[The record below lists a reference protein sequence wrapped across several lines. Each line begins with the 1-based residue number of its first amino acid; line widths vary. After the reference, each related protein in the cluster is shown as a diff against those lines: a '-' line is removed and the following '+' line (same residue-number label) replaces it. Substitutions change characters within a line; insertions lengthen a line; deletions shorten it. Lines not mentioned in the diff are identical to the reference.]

1 MAQRNSNLRSI
12 PPTSNE
18 VSWPWAAERLEFTT
32 GDNPDL
38 QRFGQYDAMGKL
50 TSEINTGLVRDITR
64 DMSDEELL
72 EDTVIFNT
80 EKQDSIKGIL
90 EDSDVNRIFFSKAN
104 IEALQQLIRYR
115 VYQSNN
121 EAIISIQSEEQLFI
135 IMRSILLQY
144 GNMVTP
150 EPVEEVK
157 RLNNILVNKITN
169 KMNSEV
175 AGYVGYIVDLEKNV
189 ELMPRPEYL
198 NKNNFD
204 ASSICPLTT
213 KIFYR

>member
-72 EDTVIFNT
+72 EDTIIFNT

-189 ELMPRPEYL
+189 DLMPRPEYL
-198 NKNNFD
+198 NKNNFTYD
-204 ASSICPLTT
+204 MTNI
-213 KIFYR
+213 

>member
-189 ELMPRPEYL
+189 DLMPRPEYL
-198 NKNNFD
+198 NKNNFTYD
-204 ASSICPLTT
+204 MTNI
-213 KIFYR
+213 

>member
-198 NKNNFD
+198 NKNNFTYD
-204 ASSICPLTT
+204 MTNI
-213 KIFYR
+213 

>member
-150 EPVEEVK
+150 EPIEEVK

-198 NKNNFD
+198 NKNNFTYD
-204 ASSICPLTT
+204 MTNI
-213 KIFYR
+213 

>member
-150 EPVEEVK
+150 EPVKEVK

-198 NKNNFD
+198 NKNNFTYD
-204 ASSICPLTT
+204 MTNI
-213 KIFYR
+213 

>member
-50 TSEINTGLVRDITR
+50 TSEINTGLVKDITR

-169 KMNSEV
+169 KVNSEV

-189 ELMPRPEYL
+189 ELMPHPEYL
-198 NKNNFD
+198 NKNNFTYD
-204 ASSICPLTT
+204 MTNI
-213 KIFYR
+213 

>member
-1 MAQRNSNLRSI
+1 MAQRNSNLRLI
-12 PPTSNE
+12 PPTSDE

-64 DMSDEELL
+64 DMSEEELL

-80 EKQDSIKGIL
+80 GKQDSIKGIL
-90 EDSDVNRIFFSKAN
+90 EDSDVNRIFFSRAN
-104 IEALQQLIRYR
+104 IDALQQLIRYR
-115 VYQSNN
+115 VFQSNN

-157 RLNNILVNKITN
+157 RLNNILANKITN
-169 KMNSEV
+169 DMNSEV
-175 AGYVGYIVDLEKNV
+175 AGYVGYMVDLEKKF
-189 ELMPRPEYL
+189 EPMPHPEYL
-198 NKNNFD
+198 NKNNFTYD
-204 ASSICPLTT
+204 MTNI
-213 KIFYR
+213 

>member
-50 TSEINTGLVRDITR
+50 TSEINTGLVKDITR

-157 RLNNILVNKITN
+157 RLNKITN
-169 KMNSEV
+169 KVNSEV

-189 ELMPRPEYL
+189 ELMPHPEYL
-198 NKNNFD
+198 NKNNFTYD
-204 ASSICPLTT
+204 MTNI
-213 KIFYR
+213 

>member
-72 EDTVIFNT
+72 EDTIIFNT

-198 NKNNFD
+198 NKNNFTYD
-204 ASSICPLTT
+204 MTNI
-213 KIFYR
+213 

>member
-90 EDSDVNRIFFSKAN
+90 ENSDVNRIFFSKAN

-189 ELMPRPEYL
+189 DLMPRPEYL
-198 NKNNFD
+198 NKNNFTYD
-204 ASSICPLTT
+204 MTNI
-213 KIFYR
+213 